1 MIISRTPFRIS
12 FIGGG
17 TDFPDY
23 FLNHGGKVISSTID
37 KYIYVSVNSKFDG
50 KINLRYSHTEE
61 VNNINDIQHD
71 IIREC
76 MRISGIYSGV
86 EIAIIS
92 DIPTKGSGLGG
103 SSALAV
109 GLLNTLYA
117 YKNCYVDPEFLAKM
131 ACQIELDILQS
142 PIGKQDQFASAFGG
156 LNLLEFSMEG
166 CEVLDLR
173 TDATVERIKEL
184 ENNSMLFYTGQTRA
198 ANSILED
205 HKNNIS
211 LNKEFL
217 DKLKNYVGAFQDW
230 LNCKFT
236 VVHSNA
242 KNVPQKILNSS
253 WQLKKITT
261 PKSSNP
267 EIDAMVDNLLNI
279 DGVGVKLCG
288 AGGGGFMLV
297 YCATKTQPLVREKLS
312 HLHELPFNFSNT
324 GSEIIYNDDNIC
336 S

>member
-1 MIISRTPFRIS
+1 MIITRTPFRVS
-12 FIGGG
+12 YCGGG

-61 VNNINDIQHD
+61 VNNIDEIQHG

-76 MRISGIYSGV
+76 MRISGISSGV

-103 SSALAV
+103 SSALTV
-109 GLLNTLYA
+109 GLLNALYA
-117 YKNCYVDPEFLAKM
+117 YKKCYVGSEFLAEM
-131 ACQIELDILQS
+131 ACQIELDVLQS
-142 PIGKQDQFASAFGG
+142 PIGKQDQFSSAFGG
-156 LNLLEFSMEG
+156 LNLLEFDMEG
-166 CEVLDLR
+166 YEVSDLR
-173 TDATVERIKEL
+173 MDASSERIKEL
-184 ENNSMLFYTGQTRA
+184 ENNSMLFYTGQTRE
-198 ANSILED
+198 ANGILED
-205 HKNNIS
+205 HKNNIT

-217 DKLKNYVGAFQDW
+217 DELKNYVLAFQDW

-236 VVHSNA
+236 CIHSNV
-242 KNVPQKILNSS
+242 KNIPQKILNDS
-253 WQLKKITT
+253 WKLKKITS
-261 PKSSNP
+261 PKSSNS
-267 EIDAMVDNLLNI
+267 EIDKIINDLIKI

-297 YCATKTQPLVREKLS
+297 YCDTKLQPLVREKLLY
-312 HLHELPFNFSNT
+312 LHELPFKFSNN
-324 GSEIIYNDDNIC
+324 GSEIIYNDNAGY
-336 S
+336 